1 VVEPDNYS
9 PAGNFFTIFVD
20 SAHSD
25 YCSMKDWGG
34 FATLHYKCWST
45 DYSSEENCSVPH
57 SSFAPN
63 L

>member
-1 VVEPDNYS
+1 VLELDSYFPI
-9 PAGNFFTIFVD
+9 GNFFVALMD

-25 YCSMKDWGG
+25 YCSMKNWNG

-45 DYSSEENCSVPH
+45 DCSSKDNCSGPH
-57 SSFAPN
+57 SSLAPN